1 MKVGTSILFVLLSNF
16 AWVQT
21 GFSSL
26 LSDPLMDSVKNKVKS
41 FPKKGQIAVGLFR
54 NDTIQYVGFENDEKE
69 LKRIKNEEA
78 IFEIGSIT
86 KLFTIGLLC
95 DLVYHEEVTVNEK
108 VKKYLPFKQ
117 LKGITFEQLANH
129 TSGLPRIPE
138 NIYETITDLSRPYNN
153 YTEKDFT
160 QYLQSELEFLTKP
173 GAKNN
178 YSNLGIGILAMALQ
192 KIEGKSYKELLNEKI
207 IQKFNLTNTS
217 LDDLQDNPDFVFAYN
232 RKGEII
238 PVWKWASP
246 MIAAGGLKSTVVDLL
261 KFAKEHLN
269 FENEMLQLGLKPT
282 FSFDSS
288 MDIGLGWHILIQKSG
303 KRLYWHNGRSGGYT
317 SSIILSIEEK
327 TAAVILSNQAE
338 MYLDDLVINLINSL

>member
-1 MKVGTSILFVLLSNF
+1 MKVSTCMLFILFANF
-16 AWVQT
+16 GWMQAVS
-21 GFSSL
+21 SSL
-26 LSDPLMDSVKNKVKS
+26 LSDPLMDSVKNKVNS
-41 FPKKGQIAVGLFR
+41 FPQKGQIAVGLLR
-54 NDTIQYVGFENDEKE
+54 NDTIQYVGFENSEKE
-69 LKRIKNEEA
+69 LKRINNEEA

-95 DLVYHEEVTVNEK
+95 DLVDREELILNEK

-117 LKGITFEQLANH
+117 LKGVTFEQLANH
-129 TSGLPRIPE
+129 TSGLPRLPE
-138 NIYETITDLSRPYNN
+138 NIYETVTDLFSPYNN
-153 YTEKDFT
+153 YAEKDFK
-160 QYLQSELEFLTKP
+160 QYLESELEFLTKP
-173 GAKNN
+173 GTKNN

-192 KIEGKSYKELLNEKI
+192 RIEGKSYKELLNGKI

-238 PVWKWASP
+238 PVWKWTSS

-261 KFAKEHLN
+261 KFAKAHLDID
-269 FENEMLQLGLKPT
+269 NEMLHLGLKPT
-282 FSFDSS
+282 FSIDSS

-317 SSIILSIEEK
+317 SSIILSIEKK
-327 TAAVILSNQAE
+327 TAVVILSNQAE